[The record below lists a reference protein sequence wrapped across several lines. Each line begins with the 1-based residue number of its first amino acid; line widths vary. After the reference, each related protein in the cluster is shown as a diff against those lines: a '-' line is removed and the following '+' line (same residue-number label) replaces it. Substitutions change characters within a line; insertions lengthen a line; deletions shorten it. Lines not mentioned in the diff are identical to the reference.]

1 MHAILA
7 VILLSFANPGND
19 NFLYHHQVTAQPGDG
34 AIKLLARYKL
44 NTSNCNLTAFYELN
58 GLGDKDPLLAGKK
71 YYMPVR
77 IYRYNGKS
85 IRSTIGDQNYEKAV
99 RIKNYNEWLTDKN
112 LRRKS
117 YLDSKI
123 LWVPHHELNCT
134 TPSKAKPVAKTSFH
148 LPILGKKYAK
158 VNRESKA
165 LQGQVFYLMS
175 GHGGPDPGAL
185 GKRSGNRLCEDEY
198 AYDVTLR
205 LYRALIEHGAE
216 AYMIVEDGNDGIRDD
231 EILLC
236 DRDEKVAGADLPLNQ
251 LKRLNQRVIQVNQ
264 LYKRNKKKGVKKQTC
279 IAIHVD
285 SRGVNH
291 KQDVFF
297 YHHPGSKSSK
307 KLALDMQ
314 KTFQN
319 KYKRHRKNNSYSGT
333 VEERNLY
340 VLKNTLPKAL
350 YVELAN
356 IQNKS
361 DHRRILQP
369 SNRQALANWLLQG
382 FLGS

>member
-1 MHAILA
+1 MSSIFALILF
-7 VILLSFANPGND
+7 SFVNPGNE
-19 NFLYHHQVTAQPGDG
+19 NFLYHHQVAAKPGDG
-34 AIKLLARYKL
+34 AIKLLDRYKL
-44 NTSNCNLTAFYELN
+44 NTSNCNLSAFYQLN
-58 GLGDKDPLLAGKK
+58 SLQDQDPLLAGKK
-71 YYMPVR
+71 YYLPVH
-77 IYRYNGKS
+77 IFRYNGKS

-99 RIKNYNEWLTDKN
+99 RIKNYNEWLTTKN
-112 LRRKS
+112 LRHKS
-117 YLDSKI
+117 YTDSKI

-134 TPSKAKPVAKTSFH
+134 VTEKKSSSSRTSFT
-148 LPILGKKYAK
+148 LPILGRKHAK
-158 VNRESKA
+158 VTRKNKE
-165 LQGQVFYLMS
+165 LEGQVFYLMA

-185 GKRSGNRLCEDEY
+185 GKRSGHRLCEDEY

-236 DRDEKVAGADLPLNQ
+236 DHDEKVAGADLPLNQ

-264 LYKRNKKKGVKKQTC
+264 LYRRNKKKGVKKQTC
-279 IAIHVD
+279 MAIHVD

-297 YHHPGSKSSK
+297 YHHPGSKSSRR
-307 KLALDMQ
+307 LALDMQ
-314 KTFQN
+314 KTFQK
-319 KYKRHRKNNSYSGT
+319 KYKTHRKNNSYSGT
-333 VEERNLY
+333 VSERNLY

-369 SNRQALANWLLQG
+369 SNRQALANWLLEG
-382 FLGS
+382 ILGK